1 MKLRYFERRRKE
13 TKETL
18 RKLRDFYSSDLNSKA
33 RRLVNFRVLGRNGE
47 ENPLRSLRRI
57 KGSIDYRA
65 ESTFKEVLRRA
76 EEYEALS
83 EGEKQ
88 GIRTLQIKNFK
99 LKRRVRKL
107 ESGLEN
113 WVKAAEPILADIIDK
128 NPREMN
134 GFEYYAYF
142 SGGGMG
148 AGPIYRMIKSND
160 GVIRFVTFSDYD
172 DKNTMKPEEPNSW
185 TNIPQEVLKNIN
197 PKEKDYF
204 SYIGGYTGLEYT
216 FIGHFEFLTELNHER
231 NKIVR
236 EIKQRTGIDLKR
248 EAYERRKS
256 SG

>member
-1 MKLRYFERRRKE
+1 MTLKYFQRRRKE
-13 TKETL
+13 AEEAL
-18 RKLRDFYSSDLNSKA
+18 RKLRDFYSSDLDSKA

-57 KGSIDYRA
+57 KGSIAYRA

-76 EEYEALS
+76 EEYESLS

-99 LKRRVRKL
+99 LERRTRKL

-113 WVKAAEPILADIIDK
+113 WVKAAEPILAEIIDK

-134 GFEYYAYF
+134 GFEYYHSF
-142 SGGGMG
+142 SGGCMG
-148 AGPIYRMIKSND
+148 AGSICRMIKSKD

-172 DKNTMKPEEPNSW
+172 NKNTMKPEEPDSW

-197 PKEKDYF
+197 PEEKNYL
-204 SYIGGYTGLEYT
+204 SYIGGYPRVEYT
-216 FIGHFEFLTELNHER
+216 FTGHFEFLTGLNHKR
-231 NKIVR
+231 NEIVR
-236 EIKQRTGIDLKR
+236 EIEKRTGRNLKR
-248 EAYERRKS
+248 DVYEARKS
-256 SG
+256 AK